1 MEAQGAC
8 CLVLMDALALLL
20 LLLVRVR
27 GGAAGAAGT
36 GGPGGTGGTG
46 EGQTM
51 AAALSLLDVDSALSA
66 ERQVELR

>member
-1 MEAQGAC
+1 M
-8 CLVLMDALALLL
+8 LMDALALLL

-36 GGPGGTGGTG
+36 GGPGGPGGTGGTG